1 MQVVQALDTR
11 TWAHG
16 SATIDKVSA
25 QYDAIMIYLFV
36 SIERLPLILCYFV
49 SFVARQDTKLP
60 DGSVNVAKDVTF
72 GDVLGTAVG
81 GVLNG
86 AGAIIQGVKA
96 RGAGKIREG
105 ILLYEFCTYYFVIQY
120 QERERERERD
130 IYICIYI
137 YTYIYIPSNV
147 V

>member
-1 MQVVQALDTR
+1 
-11 TWAHG
+11 
-16 SATIDKVSA
+16 
-25 QYDAIMIYLFV
+25 MIYL
-36 SIERLPLILCYFV
+36 SLDSKLKGLPLILFYFV

-96 RGAGKIREG
+96 GTAEDQSRTTVLISTVDICRLLLWTIVIFCHTVSKYIQWRRIMSYDVG
-105 ILLYEFCTYYFVIQY
+105 I
-120 QERERERERD
+120 
-130 IYICIYI
+130 
-137 YTYIYIPSNV
+137 
-147 V
+147 

>member
-1 MQVVQALDTR
+1 M
-11 TWAHG
+11 
-16 SATIDKVSA
+16 
-25 QYDAIMIYLFV
+25 
-36 SIERLPLILCYFV
+36 

-120 QERERERERD
+120 QD
-130 IYICIYI
+130 I
-137 YTYIYIPSNV
+137 YIYIPIDAV
-147 V
+147 